1 MNDDPIRV
9 EQFEAVNKKNS
20 KWLIGIVVGS
30 FIFAFASIPLYRI
43 ICQQFDPGGSAY
55 FNGLTQEYE
64 PTLPADT
71 SRQIKV
77 RFTTNVERQ
86 LPWTFGHRQE
96 YVTVNPG
103 AKTHASFHVTNSN
116 RTQAMTGKAVYDINP
131 PQAGAYFKKV
141 ECFCFREQKL
151 EAGES
156 MELPLVF
163 WFESD
168 MPADIKEITVAYTF
182 FNMENSFERSKRNEQ
197 ASR

>member
-1 MNDDPIRV
+1 MSEEPLRV

-20 KWLIGIVVGS
+20 KWLVGIVVGS

-43 ICQQFDPGGSAY
+43 ICTQFDPGGSAY
-55 FNGLTQEYE
+55 FNGLTQAYE

-71 SRQIKV
+71 SRQVKV

-86 LPWTFGHRQE
+86 LPWTFKHNQE
-96 YVTVNPG
+96 YVTLHPG
-103 AKTHASFHVTNSN
+103 AKTQASFQVTNSHPT
-116 RTQAMTGKAVYDINP
+116 RALTGKAVYDINP

-151 EAGES
+151 EAGQS
-156 MELPLVF
+156 MELPLIF

-182 FNMENSFERSKRNEQ
+182 FNMETSFERSKRDEQ